1 MTLARMR
8 IWRGWEK
15 DARSGVRIEKK
26 EAILMRRLGITAWSH
41 GWFSFIGAFSSNV
54 TEPVYVLLRL
64 LFQKRMDDVARKED
78 KLPREFNFL
87 HVVEQAMEVEFSDN
101 SKVTVVLFLFMA
113 IFLIVSWINLVGH
126 VPGQIHA
133 P

>member
-1 MTLARMR
+1 
-8 IWRGWEK
+8 
-15 DARSGVRIEKK
+15 
-26 EAILMRRLGITAWSH
+26 MRRLGITAWSH